1 MPLTQNEI
9 NSFFRDNDQMGLSD
23 RTQAHLVTEGIVTP
37 GDLAEF
43 NNKEV
48 WDQVVENCKR
58 PPMIANP
65 NNALQFVH
73 QVPFQ
78 LSAKSLMRL
87 KVAARAVK
95 YYAKIG
101 RPLTA
106 DMLTYG
112 QRLNNFKEESDS
124 LLERKKANDDSYLP
138 VISKQLPITQ
148 WFESYETFNSN
159 YIGQGGCNI
168 GWVHQDNTAVAV
180 AEGLVADQ
188 PYSTD
193 PCTVE

>member
-1 MPLTQNEI
+1 MPLAPVEI
-9 NSFFRDNDQMGLSD
+9 NAFFRENDQMGLSD
-23 RTQAHLVTEGIVTP
+23 QTQAHLVTEGIITP

-58 PPMIANP
+58 PPMIVNP
-65 NNALQFVH
+65 NNAAQFVP

-78 LSAKSLMRL
+78 LPAKSLMRL

-106 DMLTYG
+106 D
-112 QRLNNFKEESDS
+112 
-124 LLERKKANDDSYLP
+124 
-138 VISKQLPITQ
+138 I
-148 WFESYETFNSN
+148 
-159 YIGQGGCNI
+159 
-168 GWVHQDNTAVAV
+168 
-180 AEGLVADQ
+180 
-188 PYSTD
+188 
-193 PCTVE
+193 